1 MIKKRPLSSRQLDYD
16 YWDKYRKTEPIRRRR
31 TPVIDD
37 LSGGIPGSDNR
48 WFPSAG
54 QARRAALKRAHQLT
68 RVRGYPHS
76 IKHAPNE
83 SGSPPHYHIID
94 HQGNQLSGH
103 FFYGGRVPY
112 RRLKRKGELE
122 LETEWELFTLLDTNN
137 EAEWESKNRGS
148 TLRSIAKRV
157 GKAIIAG
164 QLILFRPI
172 IPDAIPPGGYQ
183 ALQPTSSQRREKDR
197 GSQGEFEWESE
208 AEITPVQKIDT
219 DTLLEHLGYAA
230 ATTESEAEAEAFIGA
245 LVPLA
250 ARLIPRVTPT
260 IRRSSPGLIGGLSAA
275 TKLLHPNPK
284 TRPLLRTFP
293 TILHHT
299 TAQINRQLK
308 QGKKVRPKTAVKIL
322 ANQAYQ
328 VLRNPQQTRRALKHA
343 DHFNRRYHG
352 II

>member
-16 YWDKYRKTEPIRRRR
+16 YWDKYRKTEPIRRR
-31 TPVIDD
+31 TTVIDD

-68 RVRGYPHS
+68 RVTGYPHS

-122 LETEWELFTLLDTNN
+122 LETEWELLTLLDRNN
-137 EAEWESKNRGS
+137 ETEWESKNRGS
-148 TLRSIAKRV
+148 TLRSIAHIARR
-157 GKAIIAG
+157 AI
-164 QLILFRPI
+164 LIGGLFRIFNPE
-172 IPDAIPPGGYQ
+172 PPPGGYQ
-183 ALQPTSSQRREKDR
+183 APQPPPIERREKDR

-230 ATTESEAEAEAFIGA
+230 ATTKSEAEAEAFIGA

-250 ARLIPRVTPT
+250 ARLIPRVTPI

-308 QGKKVRPKTAVKIL
+308 QGKKITPKTAVKTL
-322 ANQAYQ
+322 ANQAYR
-328 VLRNPQQTRRALKHA
+328 VLRSPQQTRRALKHA
-343 DHFNRRYHG
+343 YDFNRRYHG